1 MNKLDQLPSMTSQIL
16 SGLKADE
23 SLKHRILL
31 SAANTETKK
40 TSYKL
45 SFSALVCLCCAVIVF
60 CLVIPQIHSS
70 PNEMK
75 KTEIQVIT
83 AGSRRSSSPVHLN
96 NIISEKEN
104 TDSSALPQSDNNTS
118 SDSKTDN

>member
-1 MNKLDQLPSMTSQIL
+1 MNKLDQLPSLTSQIL

-40 TSYKL
+40 SSYKL

-60 CLVIPQIHSS
+60 CLVIPQIQSS
-70 PNEMK
+70 PDEMK

-96 NIISEKEN
+96 SIISEKESK
-104 TDSSALPQSDNNTS
+104 DFPSLPQSENES
-118 SDSKTDN
+118 FSDSKRDP